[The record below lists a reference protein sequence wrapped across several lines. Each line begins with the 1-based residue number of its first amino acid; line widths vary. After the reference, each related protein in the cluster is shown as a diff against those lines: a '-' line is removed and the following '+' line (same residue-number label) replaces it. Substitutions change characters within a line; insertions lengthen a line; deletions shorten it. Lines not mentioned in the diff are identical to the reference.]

1 MENTKDLLLLNTL
14 VNNFDY
20 SKLRRYNLKDQ
31 LSHKRFTDQDY
42 NAHLL
47 VDNFNKIVLF
57 NKIYSN
63 KNIGDIV
70 ALTIEEYYN
79 MDFNGN
85 AQQFMHLKYN
95 DRADYDARNG
105 DIIIIDND
113 TNKEYHVDLK
123 TSYGYLG
130 CVSLGS
136 LMKFNK
142 DGYYLLIDI
151 KNAISRFVSHKDVV
165 DALKSG
171 KVSLNAPSE
180 RKKYKGYPIQWNRQQ
195 LTSEYYIKGSDI
207 AKL

>member
-1 MENTKDLLLLNTL
+1 MENTKDLFLLNTL

-31 LSHKRFTDQDY
+31 LSYKRFTDQDY
-42 NAHLL
+42 NARLL
-47 VDNFNKIVLF
+47 IDNFNKIVFF

-63 KNIGDIV
+63 KSIGNYV
-70 ALTIEEYYN
+70 AFTIEEYYN
-79 MDFNGN
+79 IYFKDNGPE
-85 AQQFMHLKYN
+85 FLHLQYSN
-95 DRADYDARNG
+95 RADFDARNG

-151 KNAISRFVSHKDVV
+151 KNANSKFVSHKDVV

>member
-42 NAHLL
+42 NARLL
-47 VDNFNKIVLF
+47 VDNFNKIVFF

-63 KNIGDIV
+63 KNIGDYV
-70 ALTIEEYYN
+70 AFTVEEYYN
-79 MDFNGN
+79 MDFKGNGPE
-85 AQQFMHLKYN
+85 FLHLQYSN
-95 DRADYDARNG
+95 RADFDARNG

-130 CVSLGS
+130 CISLGS

-151 KNAISRFVSHKDVV
+151 KNANSKFVSHKAVV
-165 DALKSG
+165 DALKS
-171 KVSLNAPSE
+171 S
-180 RKKYKGYPIQWNRQQ
+180 
-195 LTSEYYIKGSDI
+195 SDHLRYSHEDLFGRSHPFQNLHHI
-207 AKL
+207 FL

>member
-20 SKLRRYNLKDQ
+20 SKLRRYNPKYQ
-31 LSHKRFTDQDY
+31 LSYKRFTDQDY
-42 NAHLL
+42 NARLL
-47 VDNFNKIVLF
+47 ADNFNKIVLF

-70 ALTIEEYYN
+70 AISIEEYYN

-130 CVSLGS
+130 CISLGS

-142 DGYYLLIDI
+142 DRYYLLIDI
-151 KNAISRFVSHKDVV
+151 KNAISKLVSHKDVI
-165 DALKSG
+165 DALKYG
-171 KVSLNAPSE
+171 KISLNAPSE
-180 RKKYKGYPIQWNRQQ
+180 HKKYKGYPIQWNRQQ
-195 LTSEYYIKGSDI
+195 LTSEYYIKGSDL

>member
-20 SKLRRYNLKDQ
+20 SKLRRYNPKYQ
-31 LSHKRFTDQDY
+31 LSYKRFTDQDY
-42 NAHLL
+42 NARLL
-47 VDNFNKIVLF
+47 ADNFNKIVLF

-70 ALTIEEYYN
+70 AISIEEYYN

-130 CVSLGS
+130 CISLGS

-151 KNAISRFVSHKDVV
+151 KNAISKLVSHKDVI
-165 DALKSG
+165 DALKYG
-171 KVSLNAPSE
+171 KISLNAPSE
-180 RKKYKGYPIQWNRQQ
+180 HKKYKGYPIQWNRQQ
-195 LTSEYYIKGSDI
+195 LTSEYYIKGSDL